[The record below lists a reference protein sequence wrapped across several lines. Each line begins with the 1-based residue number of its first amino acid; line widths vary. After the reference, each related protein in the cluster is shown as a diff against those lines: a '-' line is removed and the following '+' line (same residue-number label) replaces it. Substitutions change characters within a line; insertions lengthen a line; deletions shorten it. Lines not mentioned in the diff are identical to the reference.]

1 MSLLDILLT
10 PTKAGESEGQ
20 SITIWQQLS
29 QYIILTILGLLGG
42 TTGVVLAIGLAI
54 AVQGLLFPTMIF
66 LPGAVLLGVMAVLS
80 GWGVSWL
87 LGQAARRICPDLPCN
102 LHEKGMQMMLI
113 FSAFTG
119 LLQTS
124 LFMLIS

>member
-10 PTKAGESEGQ
+10 PTQAGESEGQ

-29 QYIILTILGLLGG
+29 QYIISTSLGLLGG
-42 TTGVVLAIGLAI
+42 AIGVALAIGLAI
-54 AVQGLLFPTMIF
+54 VVQRLLFPATIF
-66 LPGAVLLGVMAVLS
+66 LPGAILLGVVAVLS

-87 LGQAARRICPDLPCN
+87 LSQVARHICPDLSCN

-113 FSAFTG
+113 FSAFTS
-119 LLQTS
+119 LLQTF